1 MKKILLFPLLFIS
14 LLGSAQDALK
24 FTDIVTVENIS
35 QKELFGRAKIWLA
48 KYYKSSKDVI
58 QTADPETGQILGKAL
73 FAFLP
78 KSFMGSEAVKG
89 NINYIM
95 SIYCK
100 DGKYKYVVE
109 DFRHEKFGMLTTAEE
124 GEFSLFGSSKGF
136 KKKTW
141 EDMKK
146 QSEEEAKSLSE
157 SLKMAMGKKSEA
169 DF

>member
-1 MKKILLFPLLFIS
+1 MKFLTLSFLVLFSFIS
-14 LLGSAQDALK
+14 NAQDPLK
-24 FTDIVTVENIS
+24 FSDIITVENVS

-58 QTADPETGQILGKAL
+58 QTSDAETGQILGKAL
-73 FAFLP
+73 YDFKP

-89 NINYIM
+89 NIAYTI
-95 SIYCK
+95 SIYSK
-100 DGKYKYVVE
+100 DGKYKYIVE
-109 DFRHEKFGMLTTAEE
+109 DFQHEKFGLLTTAEE
-124 GEFSLFGSSKGF
+124 GEFSMFGSSKGF

-146 QSEEEAKSLSE
+146 QSEEEAKALSE
-157 SLKMAMGKKSEA
+157 SLKLAMGKKSEA

>member
-1 MKKILLFPLLFIS
+1 MQKLFLLAILFTSFLAQ
-14 LLGSAQDALK
+14 AQDPLK
-24 FTDIVTVENIS
+24 FSDVITVENIS

-48 KYYKSSKDVI
+48 KTYKSSKDVI
-58 QTADPETGQILGKAL
+58 QTSDAETGQYLGKAL
-73 FAFLP
+73 FQFSP

-89 NINYIM
+89 NINYVI

-100 DGKYKYVVE
+100 DGKYKYVIE
-109 DFRHEKFGMLTTAEE
+109 DFRHEKFGLLTTAEE
-124 GEFSLFGSSKGF
+124 GEFTMFGSSKGF

-146 QSEEEAKSLSE
+146 QSEEEAKGLIE